1 MLTIIQEVRLPIH
14 SDYDI
19 LLARQQGRQM
29 AAEVGLTTVEQVAAA
44 TAISEL
50 ARNIIEY
57 AITGEIV
64 LSLVQ
69 QGGKRGIMVVA
80 RDEGPGIAEVELVL
94 QGGYSAS
101 GGLGLGLS
109 GTRRLM
115 DEFDID
121 SRVGE
126 GTTVTV
132 KKWHR

>member
-1 MLTIIQEVRLPIH
+1 MTVIEEARVPIR
-14 SDYDI
+14 SDVDI

-29 AAEVGLTTVEQVAAA
+29 AADIGLPVVDQVSTA

-50 ARNIIEY
+50 ARNILQY
-57 AITGEIV
+57 ARTGEIV
-64 LSLVQ
+64 LSVVQ
-69 QGGKRGIMVVA
+69 RGGKRGVMVVA
-80 RDEGPGIAEVELVL
+80 RDHGPGIANLELVL

-109 GTRRLM
+109 GTKRLM

-121 SRVGE
+121 SRAGE

-132 KKWHR
+132 KKWQR